1 MMTGPT
7 PPLVRAST
15 PSSGRGGH
23 PDAASWR
30 SPLVVVAVEAGS
42 PRSLDFSVVA
52 MSRAGSN
59 AGTDAVPAVELPFDL
74 ETKLHPPLL
83 RPSLVP
89 RTGLL
94 ALLEAAGPVPV
105 VAVVAPAGYGK
116 STLLAQWAERRRP
129 RSAWIS
135 CDDGDNDP
143 AVLLTGLAAALTRLG
158 AVDAALVTRISRNA
172 DVTAVPTLM
181 EAIDPGVDAATVVL
195 DHVEAVVNRECQYV
209 LTEFALRLPP
219 GWQVVMASRHAL
231 PLPLAR
237 LRLQARLVE
246 LNAQD
251 LAMSPDEAAA
261 LLDRAGGGVAGERA
275 ATLVELTE
283 GWPIG
288 LYFAGLALRTGGRPV
303 TAISSAAVD
312 QFLDGY
318 LRAELFAQLSPAE
331 IAFLVRTSV
340 VERLCGPLCDAIVDG
355 TGSARLL
362 EELERRNLL
371 VIPLDRRRE
380 WYRYHHLF
388 RDLLLAELHRS
399 EPGLVPL
406 LHLRAADWLE
416 ANSRPDE
423 AVEHAQAAGDVDR
436 VARLVLDRMQPV
448 WASGRVETVLRWMTW
463 FDQGHGI
470 ERYPAIAAHG
480 ALIFALMGRSAEAE
494 RLADVA
500 EQAPPTALLPDGS
513 TMGGLLAYLR
523 AILARDGVE
532 AMRRDAAQGF
542 DELPLT
548 SPYRATMLHTEAVSH
563 LLDGEPELA
572 DPLLANAVHQAARS
586 GALPLAS
593 LGLAERCI
601 VAAERDDWTVVDGHV
616 GQAVSIVQ
624 EGHLETYWTSALVYA
639 WAGRAALHRGDM
651 ATARRHAAQAARLR
665 PLMVYSIPVVP
676 VQALLELARVY
687 LGLGDSGGAD
697 AALRQAEE
705 VLAHRPDLGMLPEQ
719 ARALRA
725 NLDQILDDSVGAS
738 ALTAAELRLLPLLP
752 THLSPGQIA
761 ERLHV
766 SHSTVKTQ
774 TNSIYRKLRVS
785 SRGDA
790 VIRSRE
796 LGLDLR

>member
-1 MMTGPT
+1 
-7 PPLVRAST
+7 
-15 PSSGRGGH
+15 
-23 PDAASWR
+23 
-30 SPLVVVAVEAGS
+30 VAVEAT
-42 PRSLDFSVVA
+42 PHRSLDFSVVV
-52 MSRAGSN
+52 MSRAGSDT
-59 AGTDAVPAVELPFDL
+59 GTDVAPVVELPLDL
-74 ETKLHPPLL
+74 ETKLHPPVL

-94 ALLEAAGPVPV
+94 AVLEAAGSVPV

-116 STLLAQWAERRRP
+116 STLLAQWADRRRP

-143 AVLLTGLAAALTRLG
+143 AVLLTGLVAVLTRLG
-158 AVDAALVTRISRNA
+158 AVDVALVASIRRNA

-181 EAIDPGVDAATVVL
+181 EAIDPEVEPATVVF

-231 PLPLAR
+231 PLPVSR
-237 LRLQARLVE
+237 LRLQGRLVE
-246 LNAQD
+246 LTAQD
-251 LAMSPDEAAA
+251 LAMGPDEAAV
-261 LLDRAGGGVAGERA
+261 LLDRSGVGTAGERA
-275 ATLVELTE
+275 ETLVELTE

-288 LYFAGLALRTGGRPV
+288 LYFAGLALRTGDRPV
-303 TAISSAAVD
+303 TAISSVD
-312 QFLDGY
+312 QFVDGY
-318 LRAELFAQLSPAE
+318 LRAELFAQLSPAD
-331 IAFLVRTSV
+331 IMFLTRTSV
-340 VERLCGPLCDAIVDG
+340 VERICGPLCDAIVG
-355 TGSARLL
+355 GAGSARLL
-362 EELERRNLL
+362 EDLERRNLL

-388 RDLLLAELHRS
+388 RDLLLAELHRT
-399 EPGLVPL
+399 EPELVGP

-448 WASGRVETVLRWMTW
+448 WASGRVEPVLRWMTW
-463 FDQGHGI
+463 FDQDRGI

-480 ALIFALMGRSAEAE
+480 ALIFALMGRPAEAE

-500 EQAPPTALLPDGS
+500 EQASPTALLPDGS

-532 AMRRDAAQGF
+532 AMRRDAAAGF
-542 DELPLT
+542 ELLPLT

-572 DPLLANAVHQAARS
+572 DPLLANAVHQADRS
-586 GALPLAS
+586 GALPLVS

-601 VAAERDDWTVVDGHV
+601 VAAGRDDWTVVDSYV
-616 GQAVSIVQ
+616 EQAVSIVQ
-624 EGHLETYWTSALVYA
+624 EGHFETYWTSALVYA

-651 ATARRHAAQAARLR
+651 AAARRYAALTARLR
-665 PLMVYSIPVVP
+665 PLLVYSIPVVP

-687 LGLGDSGGAD
+687 IGLGDSGGAD
-697 AALRQAEE
+697 AALRQAED
-705 VLAHRPDLGMLPEQ
+705 VLAHRPDLGVLPDQ
-719 ARALRA
+719 AGTLRA

-752 THLSPGQIA
+752 THLSLGQIA

-774 TNSIYRKLRVS
+774 TTSIYRKLRVS

>member
-1 MMTGPT
+1 M
-7 PPLVRAST
+7 
-15 PSSGRGGH
+15 
-23 PDAASWR
+23 
-30 SPLVVVAVEAGS
+30 
-42 PRSLDFSVVA
+42 
-52 MSRAGSN
+52 
-59 AGTDAVPAVELPFDL
+59 ELPFGL

-89 RTGLL
+89 RTDLL
-94 ALLEAAGPVPV
+94 AMLEAAGPVPV

-116 STLLAQWAERRRP
+116 STLLAQWADRRSP
-129 RSAWIS
+129 RSGWIS

-143 AVLLTGLAAALTRLG
+143 AVLLAGLAAVLNRLG
-158 AVDAALVTRISRNA
+158 AVDASLVAGISRNA

-181 EAIDPGVDAATVVL
+181 EAIDAHVEPATVVL

-231 PLPLAR
+231 PLPVAR

-246 LNAQD
+246 LDAHD
-251 LAMSPDEAAA
+251 LAMSLDEAAV
-261 LLDRAGGGVAGERA
+261 LLERAGAGPAGDRA

-288 LYFAGLALRTGGRPV
+288 LYFAGLAVRLGGRPV
-303 TAISSAAVD
+303 TAISSGTVD
-312 QFLDGY
+312 RYLDGY
-318 LRAELFAQLSPAE
+318 LRSELFAHLSPVE
-331 IAFLVRTSV
+331 ISFLTRTSV
-340 VERLCGPLCDAIVDG
+340 VERISGPLCDAIVDG
-355 TGSARLL
+355 SRSARLL
-362 EELERRNLL
+362 EDLERRNLL

-388 RDLLLAELHRS
+388 RDLLLAELRRR
-399 EPGLVPL
+399 EPELVPP
-406 LHLRAADWLE
+406 LHLRAATWLE

-423 AVEHAQAAGDVDR
+423 AIEHSQMAGDVDR

-463 FDQGHGI
+463 FDDGRGI

-494 RLADVA
+494 RLADLA
-500 EQAPPTALLPDGS
+500 QQAPPTAMLPDGS

-532 AMRRDAAQGF
+532 AMRRDARQGF
-542 DELPLT
+542 EELPLT
-548 SPYRATMLHTEAVSH
+548 SPYRATMLHTEAVSQ
-563 LLDGEPELA
+563 LLDGEPERA
-572 DPLLANAVHQAARS
+572 DALLANAVHHAVRA

-601 VAAERDDWTVVDGHV
+601 VAAQRDDWTVVDGYV
-616 GQAVSIVQ
+616 DQAVSIVQ
-624 EGHLETYWTSALVYA
+624 EGGLDTYWTSALVYA
-639 WAGRAALHRGDM
+639 WAARAALHKGDM
-651 ATARRHAAQAARLR
+651 AAARRYAAQTARLR
-665 PLMVYSIPVVP
+665 PLLVYSIPVVP
-676 VQALLELARVY
+676 VQVLLELARVY
-687 LGLGDSGGAD
+687 MGLGDSGGAD
-697 AALRQAEE
+697 AALRQAED
-705 VLAHRPDLGMLPEQ
+705 VLAERPNLGVLPEQ
-719 ARALRA
+719 AGALRA

-752 THLSPGQIA
+752 THLSLGQIA
-761 ERLHV
+761 DRLHV
-766 SHSTVKTQ
+766 AHSTVKTQ

>member
-1 MMTGPT
+1 
-7 PPLVRAST
+7 
-15 PSSGRGGH
+15 
-23 PDAASWR
+23 
-30 SPLVVVAVEAGS
+30 
-42 PRSLDFSVVA
+42 
-52 MSRAGSN
+52 MSRAGST
-59 AGTDAVPAVELPFDL
+59 AGTDTVRPAELPFDL
-74 ETKLHPPLL
+74 ETKLHPPAL

-94 ALLEAAGPVPV
+94 ALLESAGPVPV

-116 STLLAQWAERRRP
+116 STLLAQWADRRQP

-143 AVLLTGLAAALTRLG
+143 TVLLTGLAVALTRLG
-158 AVDAALVTRISRNA
+158 AVDPGLVASISRNA

-181 EAIDPGVDAATVVL
+181 DAIDPEAEPATVVL

-231 PLPLAR
+231 PLPVSR
-237 LRLQARLVE
+237 LRLQGRLVE
-246 LNAQD
+246 LTAHD
-251 LAMSPDEAAA
+251 LAMSPEEAAA
-261 LLDRAGGGVAGERA
+261 LLERAGGGTSGEGA
-275 ATLVELTE
+275 ANLVELTE

-288 LYFAGLALRTGGRPV
+288 LYFAGLALRAGGRPV
-303 TAISSAAVD
+303 TAISSGAVD
-312 QFLDGY
+312 QFVDGY

-331 IAFLVRTSV
+331 IEFLTRTSV
-340 VERLCGPLCDAIVDG
+340 VERICGPLCDAIVDG
-355 TGSARLL
+355 AGSARLL
-362 EELERRNLL
+362 EDLERRNLL

-388 RDLLLAELHRS
+388 RDLLLAELHRR
-399 EPGLVPL
+399 EPELVGR
-406 LHLRAADWLE
+406 LHLRAAAWLE
-416 ANSRPDE
+416 TNSRPDE
-423 AVEHAQAAGDVDR
+423 AIEHAQLAGDADLL
-436 VARLVLDRMQPV
+436 ARLVLDRMQPV
-448 WASGRVETVLRWMTW
+448 WASGRVDTALRWMTW

-480 ALIFALMGRSAEAE
+480 ALIFALLGQSAETE
-494 RLADVA
+494 RLAAIA
-500 EQAPPTALLPDGS
+500 EHAPPTATLPDGS
-513 TMGGLLAYLR
+513 SMGGLLAYLR

-532 AMRRDAAQGF
+532 AMRRDARQGF

-572 DPLLANAVHQAARS
+572 DPILANAVHHSTRA

-593 LGLAERCI
+593 LDLAERCI
-601 VAAERDDWTVVDGHV
+601 VAAQRDDWSAIDGYVDH
-616 GQAVSIVQ
+616 AVSIVR
-624 EGHLETYWTSALVYA
+624 EGHFETYWTSALVYA
-639 WAGRAALHRGDM
+639 WSGRAAMHRGDI
-651 ATARRHAAQAARLR
+651 ADARRYAAQTARLR
-665 PLMVYSIPVVP
+665 PLLVYSIPVVP
-676 VQALLELARVY
+676 VQALLELARLYV
-687 LGLGDSGGAD
+687 GLGDSGGAD
-697 AALRQAEE
+697 AALRQAED
-705 VLAHRPDLGMLPEQ
+705 VLAHRPDLGVLPEQ
-719 ARALRA
+719 AAALRA

-752 THLSPGQIA
+752 THLSLGQIA

-785 SRGDA
+785 SRGEA

>member
-1 MMTGPT
+1 
-7 PPLVRAST
+7 
-15 PSSGRGGH
+15 
-23 PDAASWR
+23 
-30 SPLVVVAVEAGS
+30 
-42 PRSLDFSVVA
+42 
-52 MSRAGSN
+52 MSRAGS
-59 AGTDAVPAVELPFDL
+59 AETDTGPAAELPFDL
-74 ETKLHPPLL
+74 ETKLHPPVL
-83 RPSLVP
+83 RASIVP

-143 AVLLTGLAAALTRLG
+143 AVLLAGLAAALTRLG
-158 AVDAALVTRISRNA
+158 AVGVSRVASISRNA

-181 EAIDPGVDAATVVL
+181 EAIDPGAEPATVVL

-231 PLPLAR
+231 PLPAAR

-246 LNAQD
+246 LDARD
-251 LAMSPDEAAA
+251 LAMGPDEAAA
-261 LLDRAGGGVAGERA
+261 LLASAGGGAAGERV

-288 LYFAGLALRTGGRPV
+288 LYFAGLGVRMGGRPL
-303 TAISSAAVD
+303 TALSSGTVD
-312 QFLDGY
+312 RYLDGY
-318 LRAELFAQLSPAE
+318 LRSELFAHLSPAE
-331 IAFLVRTSV
+331 ISFLTRTSV
-340 VERLCGPLCDAIVDG
+340 VERISGPLCDAIVDG
-355 TGSARLL
+355 TGSTRLL
-362 EELERRNLL
+362 EDLERRNLL

-388 RDLLLAELHRS
+388 RDLLLAELHRR
-399 EPGLVPL
+399 EPDLVPG
-406 LHLRAADWLE
+406 LHLRAAAWLE
-416 ANSRPDE
+416 ANARPDD
-423 AVEHAQAAGDVDR
+423 AIEHAQAAGDVDR
-436 VARLVLDRMQPV
+436 VAQLVLDRMQPV
-448 WASGRVETVLRWMTW
+448 WASGRVDTALRWMTW
-463 FDQGHGI
+463 FDQGHRI
-470 ERYPAIAAHG
+470 EGYPAIAAHG
-480 ALIFALMGRSAEAE
+480 ALIFALLGQSAEAE
-494 RLADVA
+494 RLAAVA
-500 EQAPPTALLPDGS
+500 EQAPPTATLPDGS

-532 AMRRDAAQGF
+532 AMRRDARQGF
-542 DELPLT
+542 EELPLT

-563 LLDGEPELA
+563 LLDGEPDLA
-572 DPLLANAVHQAARS
+572 DPILANAVHHAARA

-601 VAAERDDWTVVDGHV
+601 VAVQRDDWTVIDGYVD
-616 GQAVSIVQ
+616 QAVSIVQ
-624 EGHLETYWTSALVYA
+624 EGHFETYWTSALVYA
-639 WAGRAALHRGDM
+639 WAARAALHRGDM
-651 ATARRHAAQAARLR
+651 VAARRYAAQAARLR
-665 PLMVYSIPVVP
+665 PLLVYSIPVVP
-676 VQALLELARVY
+676 VQALLELTRVY
-687 LGLGDSGGAD
+687 VGLGDSGGAD
-697 AALRQAEE
+697 AALRQAED
-705 VLAHRPDLGMLPEQ
+705 VLAERSHLGVLPEQ
-719 ARALRA
+719 AGVLRA

-752 THLSPGQIA
+752 THLSLGQIA
-761 ERLHV
+761 DRLHV
-766 SHSTVKTQ
+766 AHSTVKTQ

-790 VIRSRE
+790 VSRSRE

>member
-1 MMTGPT
+1 MSRTGPT
-7 PPLVRAST
+7 
-15 PSSGRGGH
+15 
-23 PDAASWR
+23 
-30 SPLVVVAVEAGS
+30 
-42 PRSLDFSVVA
+42 
-52 MSRAGSN
+52 
-59 AGTDAVPAVELPFDL
+59 AGTGTVPAAELPFDL
-74 ETKLHPPLL
+74 ETKLHPPVL
-83 RPSLVP
+83 RPGLVP

-94 ALLEAAGPVPV
+94 ALLESAGPMPV
-105 VAVVAPAGYGK
+105 VTVVAPAGYGK
-116 STLLAQWAERRRP
+116 STLLAQWADRLQP

-143 AVLLTGLAAALTRLG
+143 AVLLTGLAVALTRLG
-158 AVDAALVTRISRNA
+158 AVDPGLVASIRRTA

-181 EAIDPGVDAATVVL
+181 EAIDPEAEPATVVL
-195 DHVEAVVNRECQYV
+195 DHVEAVVNQECQYV

-231 PLPLAR
+231 PLPVSR
-237 LRLQARLVE
+237 LRLQGQLVE
-246 LNAQD
+246 LTAQD
-251 LAMSPDEAAA
+251 LAMSPDEAGA
-261 LLDRAGGGVAGERA
+261 LLDRLGGGMAGERPE
-275 ATLVELTE
+275 TLVELTE

-303 TAISSAAVD
+303 TAISSGAVD
-312 QFLDGY
+312 QFVDGY

-331 IAFLVRTSV
+331 IEFLTRTSV
-340 VERLCGPLCDAIVDG
+340 VERICGPLCDAIVDG
-355 TGSARLL
+355 AGSGRLL
-362 EELERRNLL
+362 EDLERRNLL

-388 RDLLLAELHRS
+388 RDLLLAELHRGGP
-399 EPGLVPL
+399 ELVAR

-463 FDQGHGI
+463 FDQGRGI
-470 ERYPAIAAHG
+470 ERYPAIAVHG
-480 ALIFALMGRSAEAE
+480 ALIFALMGRPAEAE

-500 EQAPPTALLPDGS
+500 RQAPPTAPLPDGS
-513 TMGGLLAYLR
+513 TMAGLLAYLR

-532 AMRRDAAQGF
+532 AMHRDAVQGF
-542 DELPLT
+542 EELPLT
-548 SPYRATMLHTEAVSH
+548 SPYRATMLHTEAVSR
-563 LLDGEPELA
+563 LLAGEPELA
-572 DPLLANAVHQAARS
+572 DPLLANAVHQADRA

-593 LGLAERCI
+593 LGLAERCV
-601 VAAERDDWTVVDGHV
+601 VAAQRDDWAAVDGYV
-616 GQAVSIVQ
+616 EQALAIVRAGRF
-624 EGHLETYWTSALVYA
+624 EPYWTSALVYA

-651 ATARRHAAQAARLR
+651 AAARRYAAQTARLR
-665 PLMVYSIPVVP
+665 PLLVYSIPVVP
-676 VQALLELARVY
+676 VQALLELARLY

-697 AALRQAEE
+697 AALRQAED
-705 VLAHRPDLGMLPEQ
+705 VLAHRPGLGVLPEQ
-719 ARALRA
+719 ARALRGS
-725 NLDQILDDSVGAS
+725 LDQILDDSVGAS

-752 THLSPGQIA
+752 THLSLGQIA
-761 ERLHV
+761 DRLHV

-774 TNSIYRKLRVS
+774 TSSIYRKLRVS